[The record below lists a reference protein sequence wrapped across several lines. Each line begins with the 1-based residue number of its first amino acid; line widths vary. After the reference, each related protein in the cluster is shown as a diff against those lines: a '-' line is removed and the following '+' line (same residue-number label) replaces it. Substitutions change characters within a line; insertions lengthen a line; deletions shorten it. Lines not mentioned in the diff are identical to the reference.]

1 MKEIGSKKLHT
12 PMVSLRS
19 LRIVGGKLLLLLLLY
34 IYIFFGGERIHSIY
48 FVSNDWKLLLLLETD
63 S

>member
-12 PMVSLRS
+12 PVVSLRS
-19 LRIVGGKLLLLLLLY
+19 LRIAGGKLLLLLLY
-34 IYIFFGGERIHSIY
+34 IYFGGERIHSMY